1 MKHRMQNLT
10 HAMDDGRQED
20 GRLVLSLS
28 SLVSR
33 PSSLMLSVFCI
44 LCLAGCVSDKVNDR
58 SVSPAVRSYQRALA
72 EKGPQQRAD
81 TQAPGAAEPL
91 GILKPVASGAEAI
104 KPVETVTDPNT
115 GRSRVALTIEEAIAR
130 TLANSPEISVVSFDP
145 SIAGQD
151 ITRAASEFDVTAFG
165 RLNFEQQDNPS
176 NSIFQPGQSDDRTL
190 ESGVKQKGVTG
201 AEWALSYALTRS
213 WDDLSGRTLP
223 TRYEPILAFQLK
235 QPLLRDAGR
244 EVTLAG
250 VDIAKLNYEIAMIG
264 FRQKAEDTAAEVI
277 SAYWQLLEAR
287 RDAEIQKELLQRTV
301 ETLTKVQ
308 GRRQIDATD
317 VQIKQTEAFAK
328 IREATLVEARK
339 VIIDAQDA
347 LVRLMADSQLNTLDE
362 FEIAP
367 ASEASME
374 ARTLERTKLLETAVQ
389 TNPAIQQAR
398 VAVEIAEINIRVAE
412 NRDMPR
418 LDLVASART
427 QALARSP
434 EEAHDRLGTG
444 DFVSYGVGISLEY
457 PLGNRQRDAELLK
470 RKLERRKA
478 ISTLQNV
485 ADQVAVLAKER
496 IRRVETSFS
505 QIQIQKDASEA
516 ARIHLRTL
524 EDSEAVRQQLT
535 PEFLLV
541 KLQAQEVLAETQRS
555 EIRAIVEFNTAL
567 ARLAQA
573 MGTVLELHQVK
584 TSLPP
589 AGPEGNTK

>member
-1 MKHRMQNLT
+1 
-10 HAMDDGRQED
+10 
-20 GRLVLSLS
+20 
-28 SLVSR
+28 
-33 PSSLMLSVFCI
+33 
-44 LCLAGCVSDKVNDR
+44 
-58 SVSPAVRSYQRALA
+58 
-72 EKGPQQRAD
+72 
-81 TQAPGAAEPL
+81 L
-91 GILKPVASGAEAI
+91 GILKPVPSDAEAI
-104 KPVETVTDPNT
+104 KPVEIVTDPNT

-130 TLANSPEISVVSFDP
+130 TLANSPEISVVSYDP

-165 RLNFEQQDNPS
+165 RLNFEQQDNPP

-213 WDDLSGRTLP
+213 WDDLFGRTLS

-277 SAYWQLLEAR
+277 AAYWQLLEAR
-287 RDAEIQKELLQRTV
+287 RDAEIQKELLDRTV

-317 VQIKQTEAFAK
+317 VQIKQAEAFAK
-328 IREATLVEARK
+328 SREAVLVQTRK
-339 VIIDAQDA
+339 VIIDAQDT
-347 LVRLMADSQLNTLDE
+347 LVRLMADSQLNMLDE

-367 ASEASME
+367 ASEALME
-374 ARTLERTKLLETAVQ
+374 ARTLERAKLLETAVQ
-389 TNPAIQQAR
+389 TNPVIQQAR

-412 NRDMPR
+412 NQDMPR
-418 LDLVASART
+418 LDLIASART
-427 QALARSP
+427 QALAKGP
-434 EEAHDRLGTG
+434 ENAHDRLGTG
-444 DFVSYGVGISLEY
+444 DFVSYGVGLSLEY

-478 ISTLQNV
+478 VSTLQNT
-485 ADQVAVLAKER
+485 ADQVALLAKER

-505 QIQIQKDASEA
+505 QIQIQRDAVEA
-516 ARIHLRTL
+516 ARVHLRTL
-524 EDSEAVRQQLT
+524 EESEAVRQQLT

-541 KLQAQEVLAETQRS
+541 KLQAQEVLADAERS
-555 EIRAIVEFNTAL
+555 EIRAIVEFNTSL

-573 MGTVLELHQVK
+573 LGTVLELHQVK
-584 TSLPP
+584 TSMPSGQTP
-589 AGPEGNTK
+589 AQTPS